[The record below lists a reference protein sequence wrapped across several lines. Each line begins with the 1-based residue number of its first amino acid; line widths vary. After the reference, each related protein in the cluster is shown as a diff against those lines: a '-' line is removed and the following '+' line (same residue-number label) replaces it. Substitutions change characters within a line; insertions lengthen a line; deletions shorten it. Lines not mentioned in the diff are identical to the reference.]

1 VSGTRYFFVL
11 LAFNCGSLRVSSV
24 GNRATGRKGPLVS
37 VVDVPSLP
45 GDQSQ
50 AGRMPHVPVRLSY
63 DAALLL
69 FVVIL
74 VGRLVIAFSRRHA
87 E

>member
-1 VSGTRYFFVL
+1 ML
-11 LAFNCGSLRVSSV
+11 N
-24 GNRATGRKGPLVS
+24 
-37 VVDVPSLP
+37 VPSLP

-50 AGRMPHVPVRLSY
+50 TGRMPHVPVRLSY

-69 FVVIL
+69 SVVIL
-74 VGRLVIAFSRRHA
+74 LGRLVIAFSRRHA

>member
-1 VSGTRYFFVL
+1 
-11 LAFNCGSLRVSSV
+11 
-24 GNRATGRKGPLVS
+24 
-37 VVDVPSLP
+37 
-45 GDQSQ
+45 
-50 AGRMPHVPVRLSY
+50 MPHVPVRLSC
-63 DAALLL
+63 DAAVM